1 MKQIFTFTVSALLLA
16 SCQQIDL
23 GDKISSVVAQDDTYS
38 VLVTSKSGDSNV
50 DIPSPLTIYAVNADG
65 LVEKRASVTEE
76 GATSVNLSL
85 VSGDYT
91 FYAIAGADA
100 GNDDVPENNMVTA
113 ENGYFTKP
121 VMRCTKNATVD
132 DETELPLT
140 LSYAVAAV
148 DFTLNNIS
156 SDVKAVSVKLGALR
170 ESMNLAGEYAGTTT
184 ATLDLTKQSDGT
196 TWKSA
201 VAYVFPSVSAPT
213 TLTITQTMTDDT
225 KQSYTASYNAKL
237 LAGTPYHFKGT
248 GTSISNH
255 DLTVNVTA
263 EAWDNA
269 IDEELVL
276 TPIGSG
282 DGEGSMDTDG
292 ETFLVND
299 MPTMSGI
306 KLEGK
311 HVLAYFDNVSNKGIL
326 LSRKGWSQISPNST
340 DMQNI
345 INEYEEEG
353 ITGWTMP
360 SEAQVELIRS
370 EFGSGSGTYQAINN
384 ALTDVKE
391 GEKLPKFNSSL
402 WFLCENAEKKFSL
415 YSGKINPL
423 SGSDIS
429 DGKFY
434 LRLVKE
440 VTFKL
445 KD

>member
-1 MKQIFTFTVSALLLA
+1 MKQIFTFTASALLLA

-38 VLVTSKSGDSNV
+38 VKITSKSGDSNV
-50 DIPSPLTIYAVNADG
+50 DIPMPLTIYAVNADG

-132 DETELPLT
+132 DETELPMT

-263 EAWDNA
+263 ETWDNA

-276 TPIGSG
+276 TPSGAG
-282 DGEGSMDTDG
+282 DGTGSIDADG
-292 ETFLVND
+292 ETFLVSA
-299 MPTMSGI
+299 MPTESGI
-306 KLEGK
+306 EFEG
-311 HVLAYFDNVSNKGIL
+311 HVLAYLDGDKGL
-326 LSRKGWSQISPNST
+326 LYAKQDCTQDQIA
-340 DMQNI
+340 
-345 INEYEEEG
+345 EYSEG
-353 ITGWTMP
+353 DITGWSVPTLEQYNNIK
-360 SEAQVELIRS
+360 S
-370 EFGSGSGTYQAINN
+370 QATLLKLNNAIKSLTNN
-384 ALTDVKE
+384 ALPFDGHYYYCGDCSIAFSWLSNANNGQVAV
-391 GEKLPKFNSSL
+391 GNS
-402 WFLCENAEKKFSL
+402 NKT
-415 YSGKINPL
+415 YH
-423 SGSDIS
+423 
-429 DGKFY
+429 

>member
-1 MKQIFTFTVSALLLA
+1 MKQIFTFTASALLLA

-237 LAGTPYHFKGT
+237 LAGTPYHFSGAGANVT
-248 GTSISNH
+248 NQE
-255 DLTVNVTA
+255 LTVTVTS
-263 EAWDNA
+263 EGWGDA

-292 ETFLVND
+292 ETFLVSA
-299 MPTMSGI
+299 MPTESGI
-306 KLEGK
+306 VFEG
-311 HVLAYFDNVSNKGIL
+311 HVLAYLDGDKGL
-326 LSRKGWSQISPNST
+326 LYAKQDCTQDQIA
-340 DMQNI
+340 
-345 INEYEEEG
+345 EYSEG
-353 ITGWTMP
+353 DITGWSVPTL
-360 SEAQVELIRS
+360 EQYNNIK
-370 EFGSGSGTYQAINN
+370 TQATLQKLSSAIKSLTNN
-384 ALTDVKE
+384 AL
-391 GEKLPKFNSSL
+391 PFNGHYYYCGDCSTAFS
-402 WFLCENAEKKFSL
+402 WVSNANNGQVAVGTI
-415 YSGKINPL
+415 GKT
-423 SGSDIS
+423 
-429 DGKFY
+429 Y
-434 LRLVKE
+434 HLRLVKE

>member
-1 MKQIFTFTVSALLLA
+1 MKQIFTFTASALLLA

-50 DIPSPLTIYAVNADG
+50 DIPMPLTIYAVNADG
-65 LVEKRASVTEE
+65 LVEKRASVIEE

-225 KQSYTASYNAKL
+225 KQSYTSSYNAKL
-237 LAGTPYHFKGT
+237 LAGTPYHFSGT
-248 GTSISNH
+248 GANVTNQE
-255 DLTVNVTA
+255 LTVTVTS
-263 EAWDNA
+263 EGWGDA

-282 DGEGSMDTDG
+282 DGTGAIDTDG
-292 ETFLVND
+292 ETFLVSA
-299 MPTMSGI
+299 MPTESGI
-306 KLEGK
+306 VFEG
-311 HVLAYFDNVSNKGIL
+311 HVLAYLDGDKGL
-326 LSRKGWSQISPNST
+326 LYAKQDCTQDQIA
-340 DMQNI
+340 
-345 INEYEEEG
+345 EYSEG
-353 ITGWTMP
+353 DITGWSVPTL
-360 SEAQVELIRS
+360 EQYNNIK
-370 EFGSGSGTYQAINN
+370 TQATLQKLSSAIKSLTNN
-384 ALTDVKE
+384 ALPYNGHYYYCGDCSTAFSWV
-391 GEKLPKFNSSL
+391 S
-402 WFLCENAEKKFSL
+402 NASNGL
-415 YSGKINPL
+415 VAVGTTGKT
-423 SGSDIS
+423 
-429 DGKFY
+429 Y
-434 LRLVKE
+434 HLRLVKE

>member
-1 MKQIFTFTVSALLLA
+1 MKQIFTFTASALLLA

-38 VLVTSKSGDSNV
+38 VMVTSKSGDSNV
-50 DIPSPLTIYAVNADG
+50 DIPMPLTIYAVNADG

-237 LAGTPYHFKGT
+237 LAGTPYHFSGAGANVT
-248 GTSISNH
+248 NH
-255 DLTVNVTA
+255 ELTVTVTS
-263 EAWDNA
+263 EGWGDA

-282 DGEGSMDTDG
+282 DGTGAIDTDG
-292 ETFLVND
+292 ETFLVSA
-299 MPTMSGI
+299 MPTESGI
-306 KLEGK
+306 VFEG
-311 HVLAYFDNVSNKGIL
+311 HVLAYLDGDKGL
-326 LSRKGWSQISPNST
+326 LYAKQDCTQDQIA
-340 DMQNI
+340 
-345 INEYEEEG
+345 EYSEG
-353 ITGWTMP
+353 DITGWSVPTLEQYNQIK
-360 SEAQVELIRS
+360 SQNTSLAAFAKLIKDMS
-370 EFGSGSGTYQAINN
+370 GKAYPYNDYFYIDDPENAFKWSSAFGSNTVQI
-384 ALTDVKE
+384 E
-391 GEKLPKFNSSL
+391 GNEAK
-402 WFLCENAEKKFSL
+402 CH
-415 YSGKINPL
+415 
-423 SGSDIS
+423 
-429 DGKFY
+429 

>member
-1 MKQIFTFTVSALLLA
+1 MKQIFTFTASALLLA

-50 DIPSPLTIYAVNADG
+50 DIPMPLTIYAVNADG

-132 DETELPLT
+132 DETELPMM

-237 LAGTPYHFKGT
+237 LAGTPYHFSGT
-248 GTSISNH
+248 GANVTNH
-255 DLTVNVTA
+255 ELTVTVTS
-263 EAWDNA
+263 EGWGDA

-292 ETFLVND
+292 ETFLVSA
-299 MPTMSGI
+299 MPTESGI
-306 KLEGK
+306 VFEG
-311 HVLAYFDNVSNKGIL
+311 HVLAYLEGDKGL
-326 LSRKGWSQISPNST
+326 LYAKQDCAQDQIA
-340 DMQNI
+340 
-345 INEYEEEG
+345 EYSEG
-353 ITGWTMP
+353 DITGWSVPTLEQYNNIK
-360 SEAQVELIRS
+360 S
-370 EFGSGSGTYQAINN
+370 QATLQKLSSAIKSLTNN
-384 ALTDVKE
+384 ALPYNGHYYYCGDCSTAFSWV
-391 GEKLPKFNSSL
+391 S
-402 WFLCENAEKKFSL
+402 NANNGQVAVGTT
-415 YSGKINPL
+415 GKT
-423 SGSDIS
+423 
-429 DGKFY
+429 Y
-434 LRLVKE
+434 HLRLVKE

>member
-1 MKQIFTFTVSALLLA
+1 MKQIFTFTASALLLA

-76 GATSVNLSL
+76 GVTSVNLSL

-237 LAGTPYHFKGT
+237 LAGTPYHFSGT
-248 GTSISNH
+248 GANVTNQE
-255 DLTVNVTA
+255 LTVTVTS
-263 EAWDNA
+263 EGWGDA

-282 DGEGSMDTDG
+282 DGTGAIDTDG
-292 ETFLVND
+292 ETFLVSA
-299 MPTMSGI
+299 MPTESGI
-306 KLEGK
+306 VFEG
-311 HVLAYFDNVSNKGIL
+311 HVLAYLDGDKGL
-326 LSRKGWSQISPNST
+326 LYAKQDCTQDQIA
-340 DMQNI
+340 
-345 INEYEEEG
+345 EYSEG
-353 ITGWTMP
+353 DITGWSVPTLEQYNQIK
-360 SEAQVELIRS
+360 SQNTSLAAFAKLIKDMS
-370 EFGSGSGTYQAINN
+370 GKAYPYNDYFYIDDPENAFKWSSAFGSNTVQI
-384 ALTDVKE
+384 E
-391 GEKLPKFNSSL
+391 GNEAK
-402 WFLCENAEKKFSL
+402 CH
-415 YSGKINPL
+415 
-423 SGSDIS
+423 
-429 DGKFY
+429 

>member
-1 MKQIFTFTVSALLLA
+1 MKQIFTFTASALLLA

-170 ESMNLAGEYAGTTT
+170 ESMSLAGEYAGTTT

-237 LAGTPYHFKGT
+237 LAGTPYHFSGT
-248 GTSISNH
+248 GANVTNH
-255 DLTVNVTA
+255 ELTVTVTS
-263 EAWDNA
+263 EGWGDA

-282 DGEGSMDTDG
+282 DGTGAIDTDG
-292 ETFLVND
+292 ETFLVSA
-299 MPTMSGI
+299 MPTESGI
-306 KLEGK
+306 VFEG
-311 HVLAYFDNVSNKGIL
+311 HVLAYLDGDKGL
-326 LSRKGWSQISPNST
+326 LYAKQDCTQDQIAEYSEGDITDWSVPTLEQYN
-340 DMQNI
+340 NI
-345 INEYEEEG
+345 K
-353 ITGWTMP
+353 T
-360 SEAQVELIRS
+360 
-370 EFGSGSGTYQAINN
+370 QAKLPKLSSAIKSLTNN
-384 ALTDVKE
+384 ALPYDGHYYYCGDCSIAFSWVSNVNNGQVAVGNTDKT
-391 GEKLPKFNSSL
+391 
-402 WFLCENAEKKFSL
+402 
-415 YSGKINPL
+415 YH
-423 SGSDIS
+423 
-429 DGKFY
+429 

>member
-1 MKQIFTFTVSALLLA
+1 MKQIFTFTASALLLA

-38 VLVTSKSGDSNV
+38 VMVTSKSGDSNV
-50 DIPSPLTIYAVNADG
+50 DIPMPLTIYAVNADG

-237 LAGTPYHFKGT
+237 LAGTPYHFSGT
-248 GTSISNH
+248 GANITNQE
-255 DLTVNVTA
+255 LTVTVTS
-263 EAWDNA
+263 EGWGDA

-282 DGEGSMDTDG
+282 DGTGAIDTDG
-292 ETFLVND
+292 ETFLVSA
-299 MPTMSGI
+299 MPTESGI
-306 KLEGK
+306 VFEG
-311 HVLAYFDNVSNKGIL
+311 HVLAYLEGDKGL
-326 LSRKGWSQISPNST
+326 LYAKQDCTQDQIA
-340 DMQNI
+340 
-345 INEYEEEG
+345 EYSEG
-353 ITGWTMP
+353 DITGWSVPTL
-360 SEAQVELIRS
+360 EQYNNIK
-370 EFGSGSGTYQAINN
+370 TQATLQKLSSAIKSLTNN
-384 ALTDVKE
+384 ALPYNGHYYYCGD
-391 GEKLPKFNSSL
+391 SSI
-402 WFLCENAEKKFSL
+402 AFSWV
-415 YSGKINPL
+415 SNVNNGQVAVGTIGKT
-423 SGSDIS
+423 
-429 DGKFY
+429 Y
-434 LRLVKE
+434 HLRLVKE

>member
-1 MKQIFTFTVSALLLA
+1 MKQIFTFTASALLLA

-237 LAGTPYHFKGT
+237 LAGTPYHFSGT
-248 GTSISNH
+248 GANVTNQE
-255 DLTVNVTA
+255 LTVTVTS
-263 EAWDNA
+263 EGWGDA

-282 DGEGSMDTDG
+282 DGTGAIDTDG
-292 ETFLVND
+292 ETFLVSA
-299 MPTMSGI
+299 MPTESGI
-306 KLEGK
+306 VFEG
-311 HVLAYFDNVSNKGIL
+311 HVLAYLDGDKGL
-326 LSRKGWSQISPNST
+326 LYAKQDCTQDQIA
-340 DMQNI
+340 
-345 INEYEEEG
+345 EYSEG
-353 ITGWTMP
+353 DITGWSVPTLEQYNNIKTQAGLTKIASAIDTANNAKKTADKYP
-360 SEAQVELIRS
+360 FSDYFYYNDSQLAFKWS
-370 EFGSGSGTYQAINN
+370 SSFGSNTVQI
-384 ALTDVKE
+384 E
-391 GEKLPKFNSSL
+391 GNEAK
-402 WFLCENAEKKFSL
+402 CR
-415 YSGKINPL
+415 
-423 SGSDIS
+423 
-429 DGKFY
+429 

>member
-1 MKQIFTFTVSALLLA
+1 MLLA

-50 DIPSPLTIYAVNADG
+50 DIPMPLTIYAVNADG

-148 DFTLNNIS
+148 DLTLNNIS

-170 ESMNLAGEYAGTTT
+170 ESMNLAGEYAGATT

-237 LAGTPYHFKGT
+237 LAGTPYHFSGT
-248 GTSISNH
+248 GANVTNQE
-255 DLTVNVTA
+255 LTVTVTS
-263 EAWDNA
+263 EGWGDA

-292 ETFLVND
+292 ETFLVSA
-299 MPTMSGI
+299 MPTESGI
-306 KLEGK
+306 VFEG
-311 HVLAYFDNVSNKGIL
+311 HVLAYLDGDKGL
-326 LSRKGWSQISPNST
+326 LYAKQDCAQDQIA
-340 DMQNI
+340 
-345 INEYEEEG
+345 EYSEG
-353 ITGWTMP
+353 DITGWSVPTL
-360 SEAQVELIRS
+360 EQYKDIRTQVVLAK
-370 EFGSGSGTYQAINN
+370 FAGAIDTANN
-384 ALTDVKE
+384 AKKTADKYPFNDYFYCNNCESAYSCISNKEVLTDTDKT
-391 GEKLPKFNSSL
+391 
-402 WFLCENAEKKFSL
+402 
-415 YSGKINPL
+415 YH
-423 SGSDIS
+423 
-429 DGKFY
+429 
-434 LRLVKE
+434 LRLVKQ

>member
-1 MKQIFTFTVSALLLA
+1 MKQIFTFTASALLLA

-38 VLVTSKSGDSNV
+38 VKITSKSGDSNV

-65 LVEKRASVTEE
+65 LVQKRASVTEE

-85 VSGDYT
+85 VSGDDT

-121 VMRCTKNATVD
+121 VMRCTKNTTVD

-148 DFTLNNIS
+148 DFTLNNVS

-237 LAGTPYHFKGT
+237 LAGTPYHFSGAGANVT
-248 GTSISNH
+248 NNE
-255 DLTVNVTA
+255 LTVTVTS
-263 EAWDNA
+263 EGWGDA

-292 ETFLVND
+292 ETFLVSA
-299 MPTMSGI
+299 MPTESGI
-306 KLEGK
+306 VFEG
-311 HVLAYFDNVSNKGIL
+311 HVLAYLDGDKGL
-326 LSRKGWSQISPNST
+326 LYAKQDCTQDQIT
-340 DMQNI
+340 
-345 INEYEEEG
+345 EYSEG
-353 ITGWTMP
+353 DITGWSVPTLEQYNNIK
-360 SEAQVELIRS
+360 S
-370 EFGSGSGTYQAINN
+370 QATLPKLSNAIKSLTNN
-384 ALTDVKE
+384 ALPYNGHYYYCGDCSIAFSW
-391 GEKLPKFNSSL
+391 LS
-402 WFLCENAEKKFSL
+402 NANN
-415 YSGKINPL
+415 GQVAVGNP
-423 SGSDIS
+423 D
-429 DGKFY
+429 KTY
-434 LRLVKE
+434 HLRLVKE

>member
-1 MKQIFTFTVSALLLA
+1 MKQIFTFTASALLLA

-50 DIPSPLTIYAVNADG
+50 DIPMPLTIYAVNADG

-76 GATSVNLSL
+76 GATSLNLSL

-100 GNDDVPENNMVTA
+100 GDDDVPENNMVTA

-156 SDVKAVSVKLGALR
+156 SDVKAVSVKFGALR

-237 LAGTPYHFKGT
+237 LAGTPYHFSGAGANVT
-248 GTSISNH
+248 NRE
-255 DLTVNVTA
+255 LTVTVTS
-263 EAWDNA
+263 EGWGDA

-282 DGEGSMDTDG
+282 DGTGAIDTDG
-292 ETFLVND
+292 ETFLVSA
-299 MPTMSGI
+299 MPTESGI
-306 KLEGK
+306 VFEG
-311 HVLAYFDNVSNKGIL
+311 HVLAYLDGDKGL
-326 LSRKGWSQISPNST
+326 LYAKQDCTQDQIA
-340 DMQNI
+340 
-345 INEYEEEG
+345 EYSEG
-353 ITGWTMP
+353 DITGWSVPTLEQYNNIKSQAGLTKIASAIDTANNAKKTADKYP
-360 SEAQVELIRS
+360 FSDYFYYNDSQLAFKWS
-370 EFGSGSGTYQAINN
+370 SSFGSNTVQI
-384 ALTDVKE
+384 E
-391 GEKLPKFNSSL
+391 GNEAK
-402 WFLCENAEKKFSL
+402 CH
-415 YSGKINPL
+415 
-423 SGSDIS
+423 
-429 DGKFY
+429 

>member
-1 MKQIFTFTVSALLLA
+1 MKQIFTFTASALLLA

-184 ATLDLTKQSDGT
+184 AILDLTKQSDGT

-201 VAYVFPSVSAPT
+201 VAYVFPSVSTPT

-276 TPIGSG
+276 TPIGAG
-282 DGEGSMDTDG
+282 DGTGSIDTDG
-292 ETFLVND
+292 ETFLVSA
-299 MPTMSGI
+299 MPTESGI
-306 KLEGK
+306 EFEG
-311 HVLAYFDNVSNKGIL
+311 HVLAYLDGDKGL
-326 LSRKGWSQISPNST
+326 LYAKQDCAQDQIA
-340 DMQNI
+340 
-345 INEYEEEG
+345 EYSEG
-353 ITGWTMP
+353 DITGWSVPTLEQYNQIK
-360 SEAQVELIRS
+360 SQNTSLAAFAKLIKDMS
-370 EFGSGSGTYQAINN
+370 GKAYPYNDYFYIDDPENAFKWSSAFGSNTVQI
-384 ALTDVKE
+384 E
-391 GEKLPKFNSSL
+391 GNEPK
-402 WFLCENAEKKFSL
+402 CH
-415 YSGKINPL
+415 
-423 SGSDIS
+423 
-429 DGKFY
+429 

>member
-1 MKQIFTFTVSALLLA
+1 MKQIFTLTASALLLA

-38 VLVTSKSGDSNV
+38 VKITSKSGDSNV
-50 DIPSPLTIYAVNADG
+50 DVPSPLTIYAVNADG

-282 DGEGSMDTDG
+282 DGIGAIDTDG
-292 ETFLVND
+292 ETFLVSA
-299 MPTMSGI
+299 MPTESGI
-306 KLEGK
+306 VFEG
-311 HVLAYFDNVSNKGIL
+311 HVLAYLDGDKGL
-326 LSRKGWSQISPNST
+326 LYAKQDCTQDQIA
-340 DMQNI
+340 
-345 INEYEEEG
+345 EYSEG
-353 ITGWTMP
+353 DITGWSVPTL
-360 SEAQVELIRS
+360 EQYNNIK
-370 EFGSGSGTYQAINN
+370 TQATLQKLSSAIKSLTNN
-384 ALTDVKE
+384 ALPYNGHYYYCGDCSTAFSWV
-391 GEKLPKFNSSL
+391 S
-402 WFLCENAEKKFSL
+402 NANNGQVAVGTT
-415 YSGKINPL
+415 GKT
-423 SGSDIS
+423 
-429 DGKFY
+429 Y
-434 LRLVKE
+434 HLRLVKP

>member
-1 MKQIFTFTVSALLLA
+1 MKQIFTFTASALLLA

-50 DIPSPLTIYAVNADG
+50 DIPMPLTIYAVNTDG

-213 TLTITQTMTDDT
+213 TLTITQIMTDDT

-276 TPIGSG
+276 TPIGAG
-282 DGEGSMDTDG
+282 DGTGSIDTDG
-292 ETFLVND
+292 ETFLVSA
-299 MPTMSGI
+299 MPTESGI
-306 KLEGK
+306 EFEG
-311 HVLAYFDNVSNKGIL
+311 HVLAYLDGDKGL
-326 LSRKGWSQISPNST
+326 LYAKQDCTQDQIAEYSEGNIKGWSIPTLEQYDLMWDVGLNKIENAMRTANNVKKNALPYNGHYYFCDEGNSAFSW
-340 DMQNI
+340 NS
-345 INEYEEEG
+345 G
-353 ITGWTMP
+353 GK
-360 SEAQVELIRS
+360 VELNQQS
-370 EFGSGSGTYQAINN
+370 KTYH
-384 ALTDVKE
+384 
-391 GEKLPKFNSSL
+391 
-402 WFLCENAEKKFSL
+402 
-415 YSGKINPL
+415 
-423 SGSDIS
+423 
-429 DGKFY
+429 
-434 LRLVKE
+434 LRLVKP

>member
-1 MKQIFTFTVSALLLA
+1 MKQIFTFTASALLLA

-225 KQSYTASYNAKL
+225 KQSYTSSYNAKL
-237 LAGTPYHFKGT
+237 LAGTPYHFSGT
-248 GTSISNH
+248 GANVTNH
-255 DLTVNVTA
+255 ELTVTVTS
-263 EAWDNA
+263 EGWGDA

-282 DGEGSMDTDG
+282 DGTGAIDTDG
-292 ETFLVND
+292 ETFLVSA
-299 MPTMSGI
+299 MPTESGI
-306 KLEGK
+306 VFEG
-311 HVLAYFDNVSNKGIL
+311 HVLAYLDGDKGL
-326 LSRKGWSQISPNST
+326 LYAKQDCTQDQIA
-340 DMQNI
+340 
-345 INEYEEEG
+345 EYSEG
-353 ITGWTMP
+353 DITGWSVPTL
-360 SEAQVELIRS
+360 EQYNNIK
-370 EFGSGSGTYQAINN
+370 TQATLQKLSSAIKSLTKN
-384 ALTDVKE
+384 ALPLMDNYYYCANARM
-391 GEKLPKFNSSL
+391 P
-402 WFLCENAEKKFSL
+402 FL
-415 YSGKINPL
+415 G
-423 SGSDIS
+423 
-429 DGKFY
+429 
-434 LRLVKE
+434 
-440 VTFKL
+440 
-445 KD
+445 

>member
-1 MKQIFTFTVSALLLA
+1 MKKIFTLTASALLLA

-38 VLVTSKSGDSNV
+38 VKITSKSGDSNV

-276 TPIGSG
+276 TPIGAG
-282 DGEGSMDTDG
+282 DGTGSIDADG
-292 ETFLVND
+292 ETFLVSA
-299 MPTMSGI
+299 MPTESGI
-306 KLEGK
+306 EFEG
-311 HVLAYFDNVSNKGIL
+311 HVLAYLEGDKGL
-326 LSRKGWSQISPNST
+326 LYAKQDCTPDQIA
-340 DMQNI
+340 
-345 INEYEEEG
+345 EYSEG
-353 ITGWTMP
+353 DITGWSVPTL
-360 SEAQVELIRS
+360 EQYNNIK
-370 EFGSGSGTYQAINN
+370 TQATLQKLSSAIKSLTNN
-384 ALTDVKE
+384 ALPYNGHYYYCGDCSTAFSWV
-391 GEKLPKFNSSL
+391 S
-402 WFLCENAEKKFSL
+402 NANNGL
-415 YSGKINPL
+415 VAVGTTGKT
-423 SGSDIS
+423 
-429 DGKFY
+429 Y
-434 LRLVKE
+434 HLRLVKE